1 MIRIPCD
8 LKENRRPF
16 IDLQNVC
23 MKKFFFI
30 TGCVVV
36 MIAILSCNRPRRNT
50 GRAYMPDMVY
60 SNAYETYGASE
71 ERLSKSGAH
80 YTGRPVEGTI
90 ARGDMFPYTLKNDTL
105 GYAQSVSVVNPL
117 PPLDASKY
125 LEAARLYLVNCA
137 ICHGDKLDG
146 NGPLFKGGDGP
157 FTAAPKNFM
166 DAEMKAMPEGKM
178 FHSVTYG
185 KGQMGSYASQLSTEQ
200 RWMVIHY
207 IKEKQKGAGS
217 GAVAADS
224 IKTATDTTKANMDT
238 TAKAN

>member
-1 MIRIPCD
+1 
-8 LKENRRPF
+8 
-16 IDLQNVC
+16 
-23 MKKFFFI
+23 MKKFLLI
-30 TGCVVV
+30 AGWVVAG
-36 MIAILSCNRPRRNT
+36 IAIVSCNKVRRNT
-50 GRAYMPDMVY
+50 GRAYMPDMAY

-80 YTGRPVEGTI
+80 YNGRPVEGTI

-105 GYAQSVSVVNPL
+105 GYTQSASVTNPL
-117 PPLDASKY
+117 PPLDAKKY
-125 LEAARLYLVNCA
+125 LEAARLYLINCA

-166 DAEMKAMPEGKM
+166 DADMKAMPEGRM

-200 RWMVIHY
+200 RWMIIHY
-207 IKEKQKGAGS
+207 VKEKQKVTGAS
-217 GAVAADS
+217 AATGDS
-224 IKTATDTTKANMDT
+224 INTATVDTTKATVDT
-238 TAKAN
+238 TAAAK